1 MNDKNH
7 FKIISIIFFITICL
21 IYLLTNCK
29 STIFNK
35 PIWPCPYNQN
45 RLKNLYIKKASGKY
59 TSQSLFDI
67 YSFTHISHGILLFY
81 FLYYF
86 HGYKKY
92 NSMIY
97 YALFY
102 EIMWEIIEN
111 TPYIIDRY
119 RKASNLS
126 RNYPGDSIINSIGD
140 ILSMTIGFY
149 IAWYYPNNGYI
160 LLIMNELILYYF
172 IRDNLS
178 TNIYQIF
185 FKTLK

>member
-1 MNDKNH
+1 MNNH
-7 FKIISIIFFITICL
+7 IKIIFIIFFILIVIVYLMTDCNTTI
-21 IYLLTNCK
+21 Y
-29 STIFNK
+29 NK
-35 PIWPCPYNQN
+35 PVWSCPYNDKN
-45 RLKNLYIKKASGKY
+45 RLNNLYIKEESGKY

-67 YSFTHISHGILLFY
+67 YSFTHVSHGIILFY
-81 FLYYF
+81 ILYQLN
-86 HGYKKY
+86 HKNKY
-92 NSMIY
+92 TYMIY
-97 YALFY
+97 IALLY
-102 EIMWEIIEN
+102 EILWEIIEN
-111 TPYIIDRY
+111 TPIIINRY
-119 RKASNLS
+119 RKASNIS
-126 RNYPGDSIINSIGD
+126 RDYAGDSIINSIGD